1 MKYLISIFFVNF
13 VLGDNNIKQTTKSP
27 PFDPEKPLPT
37 PRDFTP
43 NYEIDYSELVFGD
56 QISEGGYGKIYKGRW
71 RETLVAIK
79 MLKMEGAS
87 ENHVRD
93 FLCKSETMNICLF
106 L

>member
-1 MKYLISIFFVNF
+1 MYFSK
-13 VLGDNNIKQTTKSP
+13 GDYNINKSTKSP
-27 PFDPEKPLPT
+27 LFDPDKPLPT

-43 NYEIDYSELVFGD
+43 NYEIDYSELTFGD

-87 ENHVRD
+87 ETHVRD
-93 FLCKSETMNICLF
+93 FLCNL
-106 L
+106 